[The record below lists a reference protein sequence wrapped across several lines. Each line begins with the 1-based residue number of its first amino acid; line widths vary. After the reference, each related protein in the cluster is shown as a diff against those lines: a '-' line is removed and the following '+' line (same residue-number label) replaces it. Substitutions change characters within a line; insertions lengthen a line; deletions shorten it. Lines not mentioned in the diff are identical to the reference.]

1 MKRSNWIVALAVLL
15 LSVGSLSA
23 NNIKI
28 EWTGT
33 VKDGMDRANIFG
45 LGTNGDLTGKDFKAE
60 FIVDPTLGFVQSYAN
75 YFATEGGT
83 GVFGQPAS
91 PILSAILTING
102 ESYSFLSD
110 TYGGYIRDGR
120 ANRSGI
126 FSEAD
131 HQQSAAKDILFLEVF
146 LFDNSI
152 PFSDINENL
161 DIPLS
166 LGARGVFQASTPND
180 VYLFSGNL
188 TPLHVRIGSADVV
201 EPPGVPEPSTTLLTV
216 AGIGLL
222 FGYRRLRRTA

>member
-102 ESYSFLSD
+102 ESLPVV
-110 TYGGYIRDGR
+110 
-120 ANRSGI
+120 RST
-126 FSEAD
+126 AWMP
-131 HQQSAAKDILFLEVF
+131 HRRSAATSRTASLFH
-146 LFDNSI
+146 
-152 PFSDINENL
+152 
-161 DIPLS
+161 
-166 LGARGVFQASTPND
+166 R
-180 VYLFSGNL
+180 
-188 TPLHVRIGSADVV
+188 HSADQ
-201 EPPGVPEPSTTLLTV
+201 P
-216 AGIGLL
+216 AW
-222 FGYRRLRRTA
+222 R